1 MEKINPEN
9 LDWDV
14 LRSLI
19 KKGGCVFFH
28 FFLIDPSFQVFLG
41 VSVDPR
47 WRFFNFPKFPNFGE
61 RCVSDLTC
69 AQT

>member
-19 KKGGCVFFH
+19 EKGACVCFFSN
-28 FFLIDPSFQVFLG
+28 FLIDPSFQVFLG

-47 WRFFNFPKFPNFGE
+47 WGFFT
-61 RCVSDLTC
+61 DLTC